1 MESIMTNDK
10 EHCFLC
16 GRTGPLQIH
25 HCIHG
30 TSNRK
35 NSEHY
40 GLKVP
45 LCMDC
50 HTGSNGVHQNRKKDL
65 QLIILAQMEF
75 EKNYGGRD
83 EFIKVF
89 GRSWL

>member
-50 HTGSNGVHQNRKKDL
+50 HTGSNGVHQNRRKDL
-65 QLIILAQMEF
+65 NLKIIAQLKFEEVYGSREEF
-75 EKNYGGRD
+75 RT
-83 EFIKVF
+83 VF
-89 GRSWL
+89 GKSFL